1 MENIKNYMSQNEVNS
16 SLTGNRTCPPPQKE
30 KKRREIRQQI
40 GLCDLIV
47 KITEP
52 AVHDHKVL
60 ILF

>member
-16 SLTGNRTCPPPQKE
+16 SLTGNRT
-30 KKRREIRQQI
+30 RREIRQQI